1 MKKFIPL
8 IFLSVAFLVSACS
21 GSGESESQ
29 EATTSETQEKAM
41 EGRTIDVYGI
51 DQMKYVV
58 KEDVEGI
65 EVGDSVQVNNEWY
78 YLLTGIH
85 ATPGEQLNV
94 KLTTISQLPP
104 SAMSHNWVLLPQDA
118 DVEAF
123 NTASIK
129 AKDNDYVASD
139 MEEMVIENTGMLGG
153 GESATVSFS
162 APEETGDYP
171 YLCTFPGHYMAGMEG
186 TLWVADEGDGDSGM

>member
-8 IFLSVAFLVSACS
+8 LFLSFALLLSACS
-21 GSGESESQ
+21 GESD
-29 EATTSETQEKAM
+29 TQEGATAEDQQETV

-51 DQMKYVV
+51 DQMKFVV
-58 KEDVEGI
+58 KENADGI
-65 EVGDSVQVNNEWY
+65 QVGDSVMVNEEWY
-78 YLLTGIH
+78 YLLTGIN

-104 SAMSHNWVLLPQDA
+104 SAMSHNWLLLPQDA

-129 AKDNDYVASD
+129 AKDNGYVAPD
-139 MEEMVIENTGMLGG
+139 MQDMVITETGMLGG

-162 APEETGDYP
+162 APDETGDYP
-171 YLCTFPGHYMAGMEG
+171 YLCTFPGHYLAGMEG
-186 TLWVADEGDGDSGM
+186 ILSVAEAGGSEQDM

>member
-8 IFLSVAFLVSACS
+8 VFLSFALLLSACS
-21 GSGESESQ
+21 GESDDTQESATSEAQQ
-29 EATTSETQEKAM
+29 EAV

-58 KEDVEGI
+58 KEKADGI
-65 EVGDSVQVNNEWY
+65 QVGDSVMVNEEWY
-78 YLLTGIH
+78 YLLTGIN
-85 ATPGEQLNV
+85 AEPGEELNV

-104 SAMSHNWVLLPQDA
+104 SAMSHNWLLLTQDA

-171 YLCTFPGHYMAGMEG
+171 YLCTFPGHYLAGMEG
-186 TLWVADEGDGDSGM
+186 ILSVADGGSEDNM